1 MLPMYLNC
9 QKATI
14 SFAPEEKSLLVAV
27 SNDDRAPL
35 PLGNLTN
42 TAEYQAKDSNTKFIL
57 GVDEYDKPIIMDFNE
72 NHHILLSG
80 AKGSG
85 KTTALK
91 TIITSLLANAI
102 FNTIKFDFI
111 NIKREELEK
120 FTKCTRFLN
129 SSSPNTGRELLDKL
143 WDLKYETDRR
153 VNLFKDAN
161 VNNIEQ
167 YNEILLAKNEILPR
181 LIIVIDE
188 LDDIIN
194 YDKSLTQKYLTLIG
208 QKGGDV
214 GVHLLCT
221 TRYPNSD
228 VVRGSFK
235 RFFDTK
241 ISFKTQTSAESRA
254 VDIEGAENLIGKG
267 DGLYYD
273 SNINA
278 FRRFQ
283 AATIS
288 DDDIELMVEYI
299 ETESIID

>member
-1 MLPMYLNC
+1 M
-9 QKATI
+9 
-14 SFAPEEKSLLVAV
+14 
-27 SNDDRAPL
+27 
-35 PLGNLTN
+35 
-42 TAEYQAKDSNTKFIL
+42 
-57 GVDEYDKPIIMDFNE
+57 
-72 NHHILLSG
+72 
-80 AKGSG
+80 
-85 KTTALK
+85 
-91 TIITSLLANAI
+91 
-102 FNTIKFDFI
+102 
-111 NIKREELEK
+111 
-120 FTKCTRFLN
+120 
-129 SSSPNTGRELLDKL
+129 
-143 WDLKYETDRR
+143 
-153 VNLFKDAN
+153 
-161 VNNIEQ
+161 
-167 YNEILLAKNEILPR
+167 
-181 LIIVIDE
+181 IDE